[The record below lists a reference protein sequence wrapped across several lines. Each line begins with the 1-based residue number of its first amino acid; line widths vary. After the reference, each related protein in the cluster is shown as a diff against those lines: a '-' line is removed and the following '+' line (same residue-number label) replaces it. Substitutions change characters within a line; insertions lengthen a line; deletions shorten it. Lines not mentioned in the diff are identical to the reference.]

1 MPLKTAALTELSKF
15 LFATLTP
22 PQLSELID
30 LLKAHTAE
38 SITTLDPEDVRVRNK
53 SMLPAPALQQIP
65 AGLADLLREIDAAY
79 SIDKF
84 PALSTEEAR
93 RLREMYPGLSE
104 RIAAFQGR
112 HLVKML
118 RDRLRL

>member
-1 MPLKTAALTELSKF
+1 MPSKTALEELTKF
-15 LFATLTP
+15 LAATLTP

-30 LLKAHTAE
+30 LLKAPTAE
-38 SITTLDPEDVRVRNK
+38 SITTLDPEAGRKRAK
-53 SMLPAPALQQIP
+53 PAAPALQQIP
-65 AGLADLLREIDAAY
+65 DGLGDLLREIDAAY

-84 PALSTEEAR
+84 PALSLEEGR
-93 RLREMYPGLSE
+93 RLREMYPGISE

-118 RDRLRL
+118 RERLGL